1 VECNGIPAVK
11 TKQKHG
17 NFERIKEL
25 IIFAPTIQ
33 QLNNQQFN
41 IQ

>member
-1 VECNGIPAVK
+1 VECYGTPAVK

-33 QLNNQQFN
+33 QYDGQDKTL
-41 IQ
+41 